1 MFIVADLVSLIVDI
15 LVRYTLLHVSFNIHL
30 LLSLLSE
37 RKISGG
43 LQKAIDRNI
52 TTIDDSQGHI
62 FISYQWSNQ
71 RALIDVRNELNKRGF
86 KVMLDMT

>member
-1 MFIVADLVSLIVDI
+1 MKNVHSCRLFK
-15 LVRYTLLHVSFNIHL
+15 IHL
-30 LLSLLSE
+30 FVLLLSE

-86 KVMLDMT
+86 KVMLIKDLTRVLMFY